1 MTGRGSGNGSFR
13 KTAPVLPT
21 AHVLKFMKKTIWEHL
36 FSLTMVAAIFLVL
49 IVKLGQENLREQTR
63 RDAVI
68 EEYLNLDFLD
78 FTNPLH
84 KTLFKETL
92 YIYYPGQRARNDS
105 LVRAIEGYRARQ
117 IVEIQRRTRS
127 RGIFSPGKLPQLG
140 EMFLRFVLA
149 YGVVMLLTYYGVQTL
164 ATLRF
169 VKMKQ
174 GRTSYLAELAA
185 FLWHTPFPETVGP
198 IARYLA
204 HAAGLL
210 GKALIKAALYLVL
223 FSPAYVIAYSFKTR
237 FDTDTFFFMVLLGV
251 VSNGLLVTYAHK
263 FYTFLVGESRKG
275 YVQTAMVKN
284 LNQSYETGKPGGI
297 SRTDLFRIRKKFGG
311 HVFGH
316 IYQNANFQYLATIK
330 EQASFVIT
338 GLVIIEMALNIQG
351 HLCYELLQNLLFAQY
366 DVALAIIL
374 GIFAVVKLTEIFAD
388 VRLYRARRRY
398 ANE

>member
-1 MTGRGSGNGSFR
+1 MR
-13 KTAPVLPT
+13 KTI
-21 AHVLKFMKKTIWEHL
+21 FEHL
-36 FSLTMVAAIFLVL
+36 LSLMMVAAIFLVV
-49 IVKLGQENLREQTR
+49 IVKLGNENRREQTR
-63 RDAVI
+63 RDAII
-68 EEYLNLDFLD
+68 EEYLNLAFLD
-78 FTNPLH
+78 FNNPLH

-92 YIYYPGQRARNDS
+92 DIFFPSQSVRNDS
-105 LVRAIEGYRARQ
+105 LIRVIEGYRARQ
-117 IVEIQRRTRS
+117 VMALQRQTRS
-127 RGIFSPGKLPQLG
+127 RGIFSPGKISQLG
-140 EMFLRFVLA
+140 DMFIRFILA

-174 GRTSYLAELAA
+174 GRTSYLAELVD
-185 FLWHTPFPETVGP
+185 FLWHTPLPEAAGQ

-210 GKALIKAALYLVL
+210 GKAMVKGVLYSVL

-251 VSNGLLVTYAHK
+251 VSNGLLITYAHK

-275 YVQTAMVKN
+275 YVQTAVVKN
-284 LNQSYETGKPGGI
+284 LNQSYETGKPDGI
-297 SRTDLFRIRKKFGG
+297 SWTDVFRIRKNFSG

-316 IYQNANFQYLATIK
+316 IYQNANFQYLSTIK

-374 GIFAVVKLTEIFAD
+374 GIFAVVKLTEIIAD
-388 VRLYRARRRY
+388 VRHFRARRRY